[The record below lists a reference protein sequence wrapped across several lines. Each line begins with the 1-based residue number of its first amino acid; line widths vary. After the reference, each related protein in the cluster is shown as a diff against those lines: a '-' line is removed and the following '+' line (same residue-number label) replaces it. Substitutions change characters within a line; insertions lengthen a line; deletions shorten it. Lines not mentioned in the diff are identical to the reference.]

1 MRAVYS
7 ILFLV
12 LSFAAHAE
20 KIDPQ
25 HELLAVARA
34 DDPGHPTEVIGKKDL
49 LTRRGSPASTIK
61 VALALMA
68 LQEKVIDLKSS
79 HLCSDRT
86 PVPSPLTL
94 QQAMDLSSN
103 DFFEQLVINL
113 SIPRLKTYLDRW
125 KCFPLLPEKIP
136 PSPFR
141 IARGK
146 AFMVSSMDQLVFLS
160 RLAQHR
166 VEGVSQPAY
175 DLLDQVLA
183 LAERPGL
190 FGKTGSDGEGAWFV
204 AYSRDPAA
212 PLVFVLRSDIPNSD
226 GKRLKKILLD
236 HLEKNAAAK
245 AQDQ

>member
-7 ILFLV
+7 ILFLA
-12 LSFAAHAE
+12 LSFAARAE
-20 KIDPQ
+20 EIDPQ

-34 DDPGHPTEVIGKKDL
+34 DDPVHPTEVIGKKDL

-79 HLCSDRT
+79 YLCSDRT
-86 PVPSPLTL
+86 PVPSLLTL

-103 DFFEQLVINL
+103 EVFEQLVINL
-113 SIPRLKTYLDRW
+113 SIPHLENYLGRW
-125 KCFPLLPEKIP
+125 KYFPLLEKTLP
-136 PSPFR
+136 PPPR

-146 AFMVSSMDQLVFLS
+146 AFTVSPRDQLVFLS

-204 AYSRDPAA
+204 AYSRDPAG